1 LLPGR
6 LCRPGKEARRLNPLL
21 ILFFPWAYG
30 GQAQH
35 EEGTQAARICA
46 RQRRPSMNVSS
57 VSQQAYAMPQVTA
70 QQLNAAV
77 AVSDDSFDDSAAET
91 SAASPTS
98 SASTSMSGSTTATL
112 SSQTL
117 QALFNLTQN
126 DPSSQQAAQ
135 GTQASQG
142 AQPRHHHHHGGGGG
156 TQQASAQSTATQTTS
171 DPTASIAELDSST
184 ASSDDSDSL
193 ATALGA

>member
-1 LLPGR
+1 
-6 LCRPGKEARRLNPLL
+6 
-21 ILFFPWAYG
+21 
-30 GQAQH
+30 
-35 EEGTQAARICA
+35 
-46 RQRRPSMNVSS
+46 MNVSS

-91 SAASPTS
+91 SAGSPTS

-135 GTQASQG
+135 GTQATQG
-142 AQPRHHHHHGGGGG
+142 AQPRHHHHHGGGG
-156 TQQASAQSTATQTTS
+156 TQQASAQSTATQMTS